1 MKLTHFEQLDS
12 WQEARKL
19 NQHIYRLTTD
29 NGFRRDFALVD
40 QIRRASISIMA
51 NIAEGFDRSSN
62 KELIRFLYIAMA
74 SASEVKSHLYVA
86 LDREYID
93 KENFERVY
101 AQTTKT
107 GKLINA
113 FISYLRS
120 YEKTRENKNRLNESV
135 GTMK

>member
-1 MKLTHFEQLDS
+1 MKVTNFEQLEA
-12 WQEARKL
+12 WQQARKL
-19 NQHIYRLTTD
+19 NQHIYKLSADSPFKHDFTLT
-29 NGFRRDFALVD
+29 D

-51 NIAEGFDRSSN
+51 NIAEGFDRGSN

-86 LDREYID
+86 LDQGYID
-93 KENFERVY
+93 KKTFDETY
-101 AQTTKT
+101 KQATKT

-120 YEKTRENKNRLNESV
+120 HEKPGKTK
-135 GTMK
+135 K

>member
-1 MKLTHFEQLDS
+1 MKITNFEQLEC

-19 NQHIYRLTTD
+19 NQHIYKLSGG
-29 NGFRRDFALVD
+29 NHFKRDFTLMD

-51 NIAEGFDRSSN
+51 NIAEGFDRGSN

-86 LDREYID
+86 LDQGYIN
-93 KENFERVY
+93 KEAFDETYRQ
-101 AQTTKT
+101 ATKI

-120 YEKTRENKNRLNESV
+120 CEKSGRINAQPANRQ
-135 GTMK
+135 TD